1 MPQERDVSHSDI
13 YHKLGSLEGKVE
25 TLILQIAERRD
36 EITGLFGRLRTV
48 EMRLA
53 WAVGVIA
60 FLAFLGP
67 LLVDIQQI
75 PRPVP
80 FQVAPSRTD

>member
-1 MPQERDVSHSDI
+1 VPQERDVSHSDI

-75 PRPVP
+75 PRMPSVHSAPVRP
-80 FQVAPSRTD
+80 N